1 VEFVAPDE
9 QAFADLD
16 STWQPDPSRDR
27 AAFGAAAPR
36 GRTRTGVTAVVAVA
50 ILAIGTV
57 AAVRV
62 TRLND
67 RDRSPSAV
75 DLDPRIPIHERETSY
90 DDGDG
95 GRPGDGRDAD
105 SVRTGRPATP
115 PLFDARARDAAE
127 DDPWVIDVPR
137 DAVAIGATFVAT
149 AHEEPA
155 GWFELR
161 AAPRSDRTT
170 GHWRSIQVVPGPG
183 PAPPADATVTT
194 VADRTVSEWWSRDRV
209 AQLQFTVDGDGG
221 PSTVRI
227 TAFGWSRDDLLV
239 LAAALEV
246 VDGRPVADLPA
257 GTGRD
262 GEELFVSRPT
272 SNLGLEY
279 EFLGDAVASSV
290 TWRTDEGAMVAVVV
304 ASDDPTT
311 ASIGRFVL
319 TRAAATPRSGP
330 DVSVPVGE
338 VDAVVGRFPGLDD
351 QNLVRWTTGDRTIAV
366 LGDLTVAELS
376 DLVPSARPA
385 TGTEWT
391 TILLELAPDP
401 GPTIDEPEMEAGGR
415 DGSST
420 DEVDAE

>member
-1 VEFVAPDE
+1 MEFVAPDE
-9 QAFADLD
+9 LAFADLD
-16 STWQPDPSRDR
+16 ATWQPDPSRDG
-27 AAFGAAAPR
+27 AAFGGTAPR
-36 GRTRTGVTAVVAVA
+36 GRTRTGVTAVAAVL

-75 DLDPRIPIHERETSY
+75 DVDPRIPIHERKTSY
-90 DDGDG
+90 DD
-95 GRPGDGRDAD
+95 GRPGDGRDTD

-115 PLFDARARDAAE
+115 PLFDARARDATE
-127 DDPWVIDVPR
+127 DDPWLVDVPR
-137 DAVAIGATFVAT
+137 DSIPIRATFLAT

-155 GWFELR
+155 GWFELW

-183 PAPPADATVTT
+183 PEPPADATVTSVSGRT
-194 VADRTVSEWWSRDRV
+194 VAEWWSRDRV
-209 AQLQFTVDGDGG
+209 VQLQFTIDDEDG

-227 TAFGWSRDDLLV
+227 TAFGWSREDLLL
-239 LAAALEV
+239 LAGTLDAVE
-246 VDGRPVADLPA
+246 GRPVVELPP

-262 GEELFVSRPT
+262 GEERFVARPT
-272 SNLGLEY
+272 ANLGLEY

-290 TWRTDEGAMVAVVV
+290 TWRTADGDIVAVVV

-311 ASIGRFVL
+311 SAIGRFVL

-330 DVSVPVGE
+330 DVSVLVGPI
-338 VDAVVGRFPGLDD
+338 DAVVGRFPGLGD
-351 QNLVRWTTGDRTIAV
+351 QNLVRWTAGDRTIAV

-391 TILLELAPDP
+391 TILLELVPDP
-401 GPTIDEPEMEAGGR
+401 GPTTDALEADADR
-415 DGSST
+415 RVGSSA